1 MPQSLRFVAGAM
13 DEATFAV
20 PAIRATARAEALR
33 RPLGALGGEPRALL
47 RTEACGAS
55 RLLTEDSFRFVHLAC
70 SISTYR
76 YLLEAME
83 A

>member
-1 MPQSLRFVAGAM
+1 MAGAM

-47 RTEACGAS
+47 RTEACGPS
-55 RLLTEDSFRFVHLAC
+55 RLLTEDSF
-70 SISTYR
+70 S
-76 YLLEAME
+76 M
-83 A
+83 